1 MIRKS
6 NLLAIVATAALGL
19 AMLSATEASAR
30 GQVVVAAAAAAECTA
45 AATWAVIWAATWAV
59 AATAVD
65 VMSVIILII
74 TRTGTLVIAAR
85 SGTAG

>member
-30 GQVVVAAAAAAECTA
+30 GHGGGGGGGGCTA

-59 AATAVD
+59 AATAAD
-65 VMSVIILII
+65 VMSVITII